1 MGIGKLARLPAL
13 PTHGGEESSLRTCA
27 CWIPSSQNPTTLPCE
42 NKTNCIHQIKIMYS
56 SGWAMG
62 RVRRSLNGSTAQFV
76 RTNSQRSYQTTFYF
90 ETSQGKFSNPC
101 WSEAD
106 IWRWFLLV
114 WVTLRLLQ
122 RILAVTTWW
131 RFVLRTSTAAI
142 IPFLAMSSNALGT
155 AYQHLH
161 QSHPHPQLATLALPY
176 MPCHLLCLGIACSG
190 FGDVRRRGLV
200 GTWALSLPVGYC
212 PSEGFPA
219 SSNSQD
225 WQQFLIPPFAFLAIT
240 MVCKASC
247 SGHFASWF

>member
-1 MGIGKLARLPAL
+1 MQRQDGQWEGCDGLWMAQLPNLSEQTASDPIKRLSTLNPL
-13 PTHGGEESSLRTCA
+13 KENSPT
-27 CWIPSSQNPTTLPCE
+27 
-42 NKTNCIHQIKIMYS
+42 
-56 SGWAMG
+56 
-62 RVRRSLNGSTAQFV
+62 
-76 RTNSQRSYQTTFYF
+76 
-90 ETSQGKFSNPC
+90 PC
-101 WSEAD
+101 WCEAD

-161 QSHPHPQLATLALPY
+161 RSHPHPLLPLPY
-176 MPCHLLCLGIACSG
+176 LTCHVICSAWELPAVVLETLEEG
-190 FGDVRRRGLV
+190 GLV

-247 SGHFASWF
+247 SGHFASCF